1 MSSSSNRRGII
12 ITVLCC
18 VAFMSLVVAG
28 VVHKLLSPRV
38 MTQSELQ
45 LNGAIVFDKPRR
57 FEDFELLDQNGE
69 PFTKDDLTGQWSLLF
84 FGFTHCPDI
93 CPTTMADMARL
104 KQNLPA
110 DIAEQTQG
118 VLVSLDPARDTP
130 ELLNDYVAYFDP
142 EFVGVTGDFLQI
154 RRFANQVN
162 VAFTKVTQGDD
173 YTVDHSGNIVII
185 NPYGDYHGFFK
196 PPFELAK
203 LKATYSSIVTQ
214 FD

>member
-18 VAFMSLVVAG
+18 VAFMALVVAG

-45 LNGAIVFDKPRR
+45 LNRAIVFDKPRR
-57 FEDFELLDQNGE
+57 FEDFELLNQNGE

-110 DIAEQTQG
+110 DIAAQTQG

-130 ELLNDYVAYFDP
+130 ELLKDYVAYFDP

-173 YTVDHSGNIVII
+173 YTVDHSGNIVLI

-203 LKATYSSIVTQ
+203 LKATYSSIVTS